1 MSAITSTKP
10 KRSAYDRT
18 QFESA
23 TPAHHEPEAPEAGFS
38 AREAPE
44 TRKLRQA
51 EAPEAAS
58 GRVAFVEQEFT
69 HGRSQS

>member
-1 MSAITSTKP
+1 MSAITKP

-18 QFESA
+18 QFEP
-23 TPAHHEPEAPEAGFS
+23 TPPAHREPEAPEAGFS
-38 AREAPE
+38 TREAPE

>member
-1 MSAITSTKP
+1 MSAIAQP

-18 QFESA
+18 QFEP
-23 TPAHHEPEAPEAGFS
+23 TPPAHREP
-38 AREAPE
+38 
-44 TRKLRQA
+44 